1 MKQNEAPRFLRKD
14 LNGITDSYK
23 KFMAK
28 ELLLDFATH
37 VLQVSDSTYNE
48 HEISVLPRI
57 GYEFP
62 NGFNTDFGE
71 QRFKIPEAL
80 FNPAFLKGVHANAM
94 LDVVHLVTSSINMCD
109 AELRSVKK

>member
-1 MKQNEAPRFLRKD
+1 
-14 LNGITDSYK
+14 
-23 KFMAK
+23 MAK
-28 ELLLDFATH
+28 ELLLDFTTH
-37 VLQVSDSTYNE
+37 VIQVYDSTYNE
-48 HEISVLPRI
+48 HEISVLPRF

-80 FNPAFLKGVHANAM
+80 FNPAFLKGVHPNAM

-109 AELRSVKK
+109 AELRSVKILIFF